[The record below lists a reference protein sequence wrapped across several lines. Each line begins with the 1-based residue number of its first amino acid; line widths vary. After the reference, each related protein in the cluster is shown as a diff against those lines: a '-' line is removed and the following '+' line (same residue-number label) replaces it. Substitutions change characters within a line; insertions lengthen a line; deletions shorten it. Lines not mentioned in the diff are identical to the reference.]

1 MPSRSLLPVLSSG
14 EGLLVLTGERD
25 EGGGWA
31 ERVKRATTVRWMRGA
46 AVHGGWIR
54 GCSTVGLQV
63 WLRYQRAARE
73 AAVHDG

>member
-25 EGGGWA
+25 GGSA

-63 WLRYQRAARE
+63 LLRYQRAACE